1 MNAPLI
7 FHQQIIV
14 MNDSQGKLLT
24 TITQIL
30 VRLVILAVKYIIF
43 INVYTT
49 SLQKSS
55 LFPPLRY
62 LGVNDYKGN
71 GISGCDH
78 YIFCPSVMLG
88 TA

>member
-1 MNAPLI
+1 
-7 FHQQIIV
+7 
-14 MNDSQGKLLT
+14 MNDSQGELLT

-49 SLQKSS
+49 SLLKSS
-55 LFPPLRY
+55 LFPQVQY
-62 LGVNDYKGN
+62 LWMYHYEGK
-71 GISGCDH
+71 GISGRDH

-88 TA
+88 TACTA